1 MITAFYPSFKL
12 FLRGLRVITDF
23 IILRRR
29 SPLARLLT
37 LVCLGLT
44 LTVPAQ
50 AYLDA
55 DAAYRMALRYHQP
68 LGQNARNHQRAM
80 LLYCRADTDGHG
92 ASAHAI
98 GLLYAAGHGVKQNNK
113 MAAAWFR
120 RAIALGHDEAK
131 RMLTLYGHRGQRLA
145 PRCPNGWGRGG
156 ARKAIK
162 SAPKEIKA
170 IVRKLAPKYR
180 LDPDLVMAVIAVESA
195 FQANAISSA
204 NAQGL
209 MQLIPATA
217 SRFGVRDPFNPRDNI
232 QGGMAYLR
240 WLLNKFKG
248 NVTFAF
254 AAYNAGEGAVQ
265 RYKGI
270 PPYKETQNY
279 VRKLRKLYVKRHHP

>member
-1 MITAFYPSFKL
+1 VTKAFYASFKL
-12 FLRGLRVITDF
+12 FRCILSAITRF
-23 IILRRR
+23 IFIRRHT
-29 SPLARLLT
+29 PLSRLLT

-44 LTVPAQ
+44 LSVPAQ

-55 DAAYRMALRYHQP
+55 GAAYRMALRYHHP

-98 GLLYAAGHGVKQNNK
+98 GLLYAAGHGVKRNNK

-120 RAIALGHDEAK
+120 RAIALGHTEAK
-131 RMLTLYGHRGQRLA
+131 RMLTLYGHRGRRLA
-145 PRCPNGWGRGG
+145 SKCPNGWGRGG

-162 SAPKEIKA
+162 TAPKDIKA
-170 IVRKLAPKYR
+170 IVRNLAPKYR

-195 FQANAISSA
+195 FQENAISSA

-240 WLLNKFKG
+240 WLLNKYKG

-254 AAYNAGEGAVQ
+254 ITLARARSSAIKAS
-265 RYKGI
+265 R
-270 PPYKETQNY
+270 PT
-279 VRKLRKLYVKRHHP
+279 KRRRTTCESCASSM

>member
-1 MITAFYPSFKL
+1 MCCTTIEYALVRQHTP
-12 FLRGLRVITDF
+12 V
-23 IILRRR
+23 
-29 SPLARLLT
+29 ARFLT
-37 LVCLGLT
+37 LLALGLT
-44 LTVPAQ
+44 LSVPAQ

-55 DAAYRMALRYHQP
+55 TAAYRMALRYHHP
-68 LGQNARNHQRAM
+68 LGQNARNYQRAM

-98 GLLYAAGHGVKQNNK
+98 GLLYAAGHGVKRNNK

-120 RAIALGHDEAK
+120 RAIALGHKESK
-131 RMLTLYGHRGQRLA
+131 RMLLLYGHRGRRLA

-156 ARKAIK
+156 GRQAIK
-162 SAPKEIKA
+162 RAPKEIKA
-170 IVRKLAPKYR
+170 IVREFAPKYR
-180 LDPDLVMAVIAVESA
+180 LDPDLVMAVIAVESV
-195 FQANAISSA
+195 FQPNAISSA

-232 QGGMAYLR
+232 KGGMAYLR
-240 WLLNKFKG
+240 WLLDRFKG
-248 NVTFAF
+248 NVTWAF

-279 VRKLRKLYVKRHHP
+279 VRKLRRLYKKRQHP

>member
-1 MITAFYPSFKL
+1 VTKAFCARLEL
-12 FLRGLRVITDF
+12 FHRVLRGIVGF
-23 IILRRR
+23 IFVRRHT
-29 SPLARLLT
+29 PLARLLT

-44 LTVPAQ
+44 LSVPAQ

-55 DAAYRMALRYHQP
+55 GAAYRMALRYHHP

-80 LLYCRADTDGHG
+80 LLYCRANTDGHG

-98 GLLYAAGHGVKQNNK
+98 GLLYAAGHGVKRNNK

-120 RAIALGHDEAK
+120 RAIALGHTEAK
-131 RMLTLYGHRGQRLA
+131 RMLTLYGHRGRRLA

-162 SAPKEIKA
+162 TAPKEIKA
-170 IVRKLAPKYR
+170 IVRNLAPKYR

-217 SRFGVRDPFNPRDNI
+217 SRFGVRDPFNPQDNI

>member
-1 MITAFYPSFKL
+1 MTKAFYAHLKVSCRVL
-12 FLRGLRVITDF
+12 GLVVRFVFD
-23 IILRRR
+23 RR
-29 SPLARLLT
+29 PTPFARLLT

-44 LTVPAQ
+44 LSVPAHG
-50 AYLDA
+50 YLDA
-55 DAAYRMALRYHQP
+55 SAAYRMALSYHHP
-68 LGQNARNHQRAM
+68 LGQKPRNYQRAM
-80 LLYCRADTDGHG
+80 LLYCRADTDGH
-92 ASAHAI
+92 APSAHAI
-98 GLLYAAGHGVKQNNK
+98 GLLYTAGHGVKRNNK

-120 RAIALGHDEAK
+120 RAIGLGHEEAK
-131 RMLTLYGHRGQRLA
+131 RMLPLYGHRGRRLA
-145 PRCPNGWGRGG
+145 PKCPNGWGRGG
-156 ARKAIK
+156 ARRAIK

-170 IVRKLAPKYR
+170 IVRQLAPKYR

-195 FQANAISSA
+195 FEANAISSA

-240 WLLNKFKG
+240 WLLNKFNG
-248 NVTFAF
+248 NMTYAF
-254 AAYNAGEGAVQ
+254 AAYNAVEGAVQ

-279 VRKLRKLYVKRHHP
+279 VGKLRKLYVKRHHP